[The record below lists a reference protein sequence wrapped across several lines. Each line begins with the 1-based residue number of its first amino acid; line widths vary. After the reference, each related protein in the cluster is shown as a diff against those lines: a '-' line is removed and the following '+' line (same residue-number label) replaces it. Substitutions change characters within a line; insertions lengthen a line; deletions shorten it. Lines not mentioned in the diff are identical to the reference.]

1 MEVTGLT
8 DIQLSEF
15 TELGFVVVSDLVP
28 NSVLEG
34 VERDISGILSAL
46 ADEAQRTKALADK
59 FEDDPFDLRLANLRK
74 QLGEGCEIERAVT
87 GKNLRTA
94 RMFALMTCRE
104 ILDVVDSVIGP
115 EILVHPQ
122 FNCQAKFP
130 GEDTSLIPWHQD
142 LSFLDPSAEKTMM
155 VNFWIP
161 LVDAT
166 IENGCLEVLTH
177 SHQRGLKPHGEVAG
191 YPNPGIIEGCV
202 PQGEPRPC
210 PVRRGDVVVFQHRTV
225 HRSFPNRS
233 DRIRWSAD
241 IRYSDPAL
249 PTGRDNVPGFV
260 ARSATNPGSI
270 TQNHEEW
277 ERILMG
283 IDPEPTD

>member
-1 MEVTGLT
+1 MTGLT

-34 VERDISGILSAL
+34 VERDIAGILSAL

-94 RMFALMTCRE
+94 GMFALMTCRE

-130 GEDTSLIPWHQD
+130 GEDSSLIPWHQD

-161 LVDAT
+161 LVTPLSRMDASKFCPT
-166 IENGCLEVLTH
+166 VTKEVSNLMEKCQDTPI
-177 SHQRGLKPHGEVAG
+177 RGLWKGVFHGES
-191 YPNPGIIEGCV
+191 
-202 PQGEPRPC
+202 QG
-210 PVRRGDVVVFQHRTV
+210 PVR
-225 HRSFPNRS
+225 
-233 DRIRWSAD
+233 
-241 IRYSDPAL
+241 
-249 PTGRDNVPGFV
+249 
-260 ARSATNPGSI
+260 
-270 TQNHEEW
+270 
-277 ERILMG
+277 
-283 IDPEPTD
+283 